1 MPFHVNRCLTTITF
15 VAIHISPEMKRIDAQ
30 LTDTLV
36 QEARISPRKRK
47 NYNFHAVMTDPL
59 QRMLHALEP
68 GTYVRP
74 HKHENPDKR
83 EAFVIL
89 KGRVAAVEY
98 TPEGAVAG
106 YIILDSQAGNFGV
119 EFAERSWHSLI
130 ALESG
135 SVLYEVKD
143 GPWDPIDDKNF
154 APWAPKEGEEG
165 CDAFLEKILSQLKP
179 DASI

>member
-1 MPFHVNRCLTTITF
+1 MIRIDTQLTESL
-15 VAIHISPEMKRIDAQ
+15 VRDARASVRKRI
-30 LTDTLV
+30 
-36 QEARISPRKRK
+36 
-47 NYNFHAVMTDPL
+47 NHNFHTVMTDPL

-89 KGRVAAVEY
+89 RGRVAAVEY
-98 TPEGAVAG
+98 TADGEIAG
-106 YIILDSQAGNFGV
+106 YIVLDSRTGNFGV

-130 ALESG
+130 ALETG
-135 SVLYEVKD
+135 SVLFEVKD

-154 APWAPKEGEEG
+154 ATWAPKEGEEG
-165 CDAFLEKILSQLKP
+165 CDAFLEKIILKLGSEGP
-179 DASI
+179 S

>member
-1 MPFHVNRCLTTITF
+1 MI
-15 VAIHISPEMKRIDAQ
+15 RIDTQ
-30 LTDTLV
+30 LTESLV
-36 QEARISPRKRK
+36 EDARTSARRRK
-47 NYNFHAVMTDPL
+47 NHNFHTVMTDPL

-89 KGRVAAVEY
+89 RGRVAAIEY
-98 TPEGAVAG
+98 TADGEIAD
-106 YIILDSQAGNFGV
+106 YIVLDPHTGNFGV

-154 APWAPKEGEEG
+154 ATWAPKEGEEG
-165 CDAFLEKILSQLKP
+165 CAAFLKKILSKLEP
-179 DASI
+179 NDSL

>member
-1 MPFHVNRCLTTITF
+1 MI
-15 VAIHISPEMKRIDAQ
+15 RIDTQ
-30 LTDTLV
+30 LTESLV
-36 QEARISPRKRK
+36 RDARSSVRRRK
-47 NYNFHAVMTDPL
+47 NHNFHTVMTDPL

-89 KGRVAAVEY
+89 RGRVAAVEY
-98 TPEGAVAG
+98 TPEGEIAG
-106 YIILDSQAGNFGV
+106 HIVLDPSTGNFGV
-119 EFAERSWHSLI
+119 EFAARIWHSLI

-154 APWAPKEGEEG
+154 ATWAPKEGEEG
-165 CDAFLEKILSQLKP
+165 CGAFLEKILSKLGLITGP
-179 DASI
+179 